1 MMAAEATRPAGR
13 FDHARRRK
21 MKRSG
26 DERGGWIYI
35 PVELLDVMGFG
46 GPGPA
51 PFYRVWGSPRGRGTV
66 QLYRSA

>member
-1 MMAAEATRPAGR
+1 
-13 FDHARRRK
+13 